1 MKLGDVMLAAICG
14 LVIVVSVAHIEP
26 HFSTS
31 NVEQQPYITGRT
43 WREVESSAHL
53 AMDAVDNRSLKSR
66 LTASELWFTEAMC
79 TAVDK
84 NILKGEIK

>member
-31 NVEQQPYITGRT
+31 NAEQQK
-43 WREVESSAHL
+43 
-53 AMDAVDNRSLKSR
+53 LK
-66 LTASELWFTEAMC
+66 
-79 TAVDK
+79 
-84 NILKGEIK
+84 

>member
-31 NVEQQPYITGRT
+31 NVEQK
-43 WREVESSAHL
+43 A
-53 AMDAVDNRSLKSR
+53 K
-66 LTASELWFTEAMC
+66 
-79 TAVDK
+79 
-84 NILKGEIK
+84 